1 MYMYMYMNHVCHVWG
16 ATSPNHVPVSP
27 LCAFRLGGTLQALST
42 QALVAP
48 QKDIQRLWTFVKY
61 GEDLSQSN
69 FVSTS
74 GMHLSKSTN
83 TTTTAACNIFCKL
96 RRTFGLVPWHKL
108 TQPITRLQLSQLLFQ
123 CMIRPPH
130 VCMSLHISV
139 YICGTGQGLWKR
151 RKICNMFKSKTSAKN
166 VKNTNTQCS
175 EMQCPQQ
182 LPICSMK
189 GQIEMIEIRKL
200 WWNSKD
206 AKDDRLQG
214 FKAANPAARWIER
227 LVKPDAW
234 IWLVNLGSLGL
245 LPAEALDF
253 LLRHG
258 KTSSKHGFH
267 ETWTWLNT
275 SEDNCT

>member
-1 MYMYMYMNHVCHVWG
+1 MIHVYVYEPCMSCMGSYKSQPRPSLTTLRLPAGWHLASTFNWSASG
-16 ATSPNHVPVSP
+16 ATKRYTKIMNI
-27 LCAFRLGGTLQALST
+27 CEIWR
-42 QALVAP
+42 
-48 QKDIQRLWTFVKY
+48 R
-61 GEDLSQSN
+61 SN

-108 TQPITRLQLSQLLFQ
+108 TQPITRLQLSQFLFQ

-189 GQIEMIEIRKL
+189 GQIEMIEIRKH

-234 IWLVNLGSLGL
+234 IWLVNLGSLGF

-253 LLRHG
+253 LLWHG

-275 SEDNCT
+275 SEDNWT